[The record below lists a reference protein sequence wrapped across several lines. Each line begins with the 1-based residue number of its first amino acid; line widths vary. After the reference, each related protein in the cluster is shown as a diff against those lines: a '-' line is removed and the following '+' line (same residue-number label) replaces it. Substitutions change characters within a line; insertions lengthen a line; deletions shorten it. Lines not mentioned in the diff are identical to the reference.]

1 MLHLIATH
9 PFVALLIVFI
19 ASLIVAWIVE
29 LAIDRWAV
37 RMPDASDIEPGS
49 LSDNEHPCAWCQKEQ
64 AIKSQPHES
73 HGICQRHYEEMCR
86 EVERIT
92 KAA

>member
-1 MLHLIATH
+1 MLHLIAIH
-9 PFVALLIVFI
+9 PFVALLILFI

-29 LAIDRWAV
+29 VMVDHWAV
-37 RMPDASDIEPGS
+37 RMPEASDIEPGS
-49 LSDNEHPCAWCQKEQ
+49 LSDPHPCAWCQKEQ
-64 AIKSQPHES
+64 AIKAMPHES
-73 HGICQRHYEEMCR
+73 HGICQRHYEEMCK